1 MSDGEPFK
9 YYFFLH
15 FEWIVLLTGFLLVI
29 FMDPFADAASFCPID
44 RLGFEFCPGCG
55 LGKSVALAA
64 RGHLSASLQSHPLG
78 FLAVAVIIGRIGSIF
93 RRNYNLIKEKNHEK
107 DI

>member
-15 FEWIVLLTGFLLVI
+15 FEWIVLLSGLLLMA
-29 FMDPFADAASFCPID
+29 FMDPFTQAASFCPID
-44 RLGFEFCPGCG
+44 RLGFDFCPGCG

-64 RGHLSASLQSHPLG
+64 RGYLSASLQSHPLG
-78 FLAVAVIIGRIGSIF
+78 FLAIVVIIGRICSIY
-93 RRNYNLIKEKNHEK
+93 RRNYNLIKENNNEK